1 MLHSLIQLVPPM
13 QLLNLRPPFHLF
25 PRALK
30 PAATATV
37 SLSDSP
43 ESRANHHQLGL
54 SQTLQSETLELLEWG
69 SLCKQLSVFT
79 STSMGFST
87 AQSAAI
93 PFGCSREESQ
103 KLLDQTVAA
112 TAVVEAMGSRP
123 SDFSAIEDVSEVLN
137 SAASGELLTIKEL
150 CAVSRTLMAARALY
164 EKLNE
169 LASSDDCKDRY
180 LPLLELLQNCN
191 LHVELVR
198 KLGFCIDSNLS
209 IIIDRAS
216 DDLEIIRS
224 ERKRNMEKL
233 EALLKKVSSKIF
245 QAGGIDRPLV
255 TKRRSRMC
263 VGVRASHRNLVPDA
277 VVLDASSSGA
287 TYFVEPGEIVDL
299 NNMEVRLSSAE
310 KAEEIA
316 ILSMLTSEISNSK
329 RAIEY
334 LLDKVLEVDLAFAR
348 AGHALWMN
356 GVCPTFSEFS
366 KDIDSGSIDDS
377 VSVDIDKIQHPLLL
391 ESSLRSLSDIF
402 ASNSNDAAWFSEGN
416 TTRTQS
422 SLDIVSE
429 YPVPIDIKV
438 GCGTRVVVISGPNTG
453 GKTASM
459 KTLGLASLMSKA
471 GMFLPAKNHPK
482 LPWFNLVLADIGD
495 HQSLE
500 QNLSTFSGHI
510 SQIRNILDVTSE
522 ESLVLMDEI
531 GGGTDPSEGLALS
544 ASILR
549 YLIDRVKLAV
559 VTTHFADLSRLKEK
573 DHRFENAAMEFSL
586 ETLRPTYQILW
597 GSSGDSNSLN
607 IAKTIGFDQN
617 IIENAHKWMEKLVP
631 EQQQKRKGLLY
642 QSLIEERDRL
652 EAQAKR
658 AASLHSKVMQIYSE
672 IQDETEDLDRR
683 ETALMVK
690 ETLQVQKEVE
700 TAKSQMETVLQE
712 FEDQLRT
719 ASPDQ
724 FNHLIK
730 KSESAISSILQVRC
744 PSYGSAEDKENTNLY
759 TPEVGEQ
766 VYLTGLR
773 DNIGTVVEAPADD
786 ETILVQYGKIKVRV
800 KKRDIRAIS
809 IHNKKATTCSTPRVK
824 KQSREFQSPSGNSK
838 EGEVS
843 YSPAVQTSKNTVDLR
858 GMRVEEASFHLDMEI
873 SAREPGSVLFIIH
886 GMGTGAVKDL
896 AIETLRNHPR
906 VVDYEQESSMN
917 YGCTIAYIN

>member
-1 MLHSLIQLVPPM
+1 M
-13 QLLNLRPPFHLF
+13 QLLNLRFRFRSPPPPPPPFHLF
-25 PRALK
+25 SRPLK
-30 PAATATV
+30 PSSFSFISATAT
-37 SLSDSP
+37 P
-43 ESRANHHQLGL
+43 

-87 AQSAAI
+87 AQNARI
-93 PFGCSREESQ
+93 PFGRSREESQ

-112 TAVVEAMGSRP
+112 TKVVEVMGSKP
-123 SDFSAIEDVSEVLN
+123 SDFSAIEDVSEILK
-137 SAASGELLTIKEL
+137 SASSGELLTIKEI
-150 CAVSRTLMAARALY
+150 CEIRRTLMAARALY
-164 EKLNE
+164 EKLDE
-169 LASSDDCKDRY
+169 LASSDDCNERY

-198 KLGFCIDSNLS
+198 KIGFCIDCNLS
-209 IIIDRAS
+209 IILDRAS

-233 EALLKKVSSKIF
+233 EALLKEVSSKIF
-245 QAGGIDRPLV
+245 QAGGIDSPLV

-263 VGVRASHRNLVPDA
+263 VGVRASHRHLVPGA

-287 TYFVEPGEIVDL
+287 TYFVEPGDIVDL
-299 NNMEVRLSSAE
+299 NNMEVKLSSAE

-316 ILSMLTSEISNSK
+316 ILSMLTSEIANSK
-329 RAIEY
+329 RDIEY
-334 LLDKVLEVDLAFAR
+334 LLDKVLEIDLAFAR
-348 AGHALWMN
+348 AGHALWIN

-366 KDIDSGSIDDS
+366 NDIDDS
-377 VSVDIDKIQHPLLL
+377 VSVDIDQIQHPLLL
-391 ESSLRSLSDIF
+391 ESMRK
-402 ASNSNDAAWFSEGN
+402 
-416 TTRTQS
+416 QS
-422 SLDIVSE
+422 SLDVVFNT
-429 YPVPIDIKV
+429 PVPIDVKV
-438 GCGTRVVVISGPNTG
+438 GCNTRVVVISGPNTG

-510 SQIRNILDVTSE
+510 SRIRNILEVTSE
-522 ESLVLMDEI
+522 ESLVLLDEI

-544 ASILR
+544 ASILQ
-549 YLIDRVKLAV
+549 YLKDRVKLAV

-573 DHRFENAAMEFSL
+573 DDRFENAAMEFSL

-597 GSSGDSNSLN
+597 GSSGDSNALN
-607 IAKTIGFDQN
+607 IAKTIGFNQRV
-617 IIENAHKWMEKLVP
+617 IENARKWMEKLVP

-642 QSLIEERDRL
+642 QSLIGERGRL

-658 AASLHSKVMQIYSE
+658 AASLHSKVIQIYSE
-672 IQDETEDLDRR
+672 IQDEAEGLDRR
-683 ETALMVK
+683 ERALMVK
-690 ETLQVQKEVE
+690 ETLQVQKDVE

-712 FEDQLRT
+712 FENQLRT

-724 FNHLIK
+724 FNNLIK
-730 KSESAISSILQVRC
+730 KSESSISSILQVHC
-744 PSYGSAEDKENTNLY
+744 PSYGSSKDKENTDLY

-773 DNIGTVVEAPADD
+773 DNIGTVVEASVDD

-800 KKRDIRAIS
+800 KKSDIRAMPNR
-809 IHNKKATTCSTPRVK
+809 NKKATTSSTPRVK
-824 KQSREFQSPSGNSK
+824 KQLQQSREFQTPSDNSK

-843 YSPAVQTSKNTVDLR
+843 YGAAVQTSKNTVDLR

-886 GMGTGAVKDL
+886 GMGTGAIKEN
-896 AIETLRNHPR
+896 AIDILRNHPR

>member
-1 MLHSLIQLVPPM
+1 MLFNSLSQLVPPM
-13 QLLNLRPPFHLF
+13 QLLNLRFRFRSPPPLPPPFHLF
-25 PRALK
+25 SRPLK
-30 PAATATV
+30 PSSFSFVSATAT
-37 SLSDSP
+37 
-43 ESRANHHQLGL
+43 L

-87 AQSAAI
+87 AQNARI
-93 PFGCSREESQ
+93 PFGRSREESQ

-112 TAVVEAMGSRP
+112 TKVVEVMGSKP
-123 SDFSAIEDVSEVLN
+123 SDFSAIEDVSEILK
-137 SAASGELLTIKEL
+137 SASSGELLTIKEI
-150 CAVSRTLMAARALY
+150 CEIRRTLMAARALY
-164 EKLNE
+164 EKLDE
-169 LASSDDCKDRY
+169 LASSDDCNERY

-198 KLGFCIDSNLS
+198 KIGFCIDCNLS
-209 IIIDRAS
+209 IILDRAS

-233 EALLKKVSSKIF
+233 EALLKEVSSKIF
-245 QAGGIDRPLV
+245 QAGGIDSPLV

-263 VGVRASHRNLVPDA
+263 VGVRASHRHLVPGA

-287 TYFVEPGEIVDL
+287 TYFVEPGDIVDL
-299 NNMEVRLSSAE
+299 NNMEVKLSSAE

-316 ILSMLTSEISNSK
+316 ILSMLTSEIANSK
-329 RAIEY
+329 RDIEY
-334 LLDKVLEVDLAFAR
+334 LLDKVLEIDLAFAR
-348 AGHALWMN
+348 AGHALWIN

-366 KDIDSGSIDDS
+366 NDIDDS
-377 VSVDIDKIQHPLLL
+377 VSVDIDQIQHPLLL
-391 ESSLRSLSDIF
+391 ESMRK
-402 ASNSNDAAWFSEGN
+402 
-416 TTRTQS
+416 QS
-422 SLDIVSE
+422 SLDVVFDT
-429 YPVPIDIKV
+429 PVPIDVKV
-438 GCGTRVVVISGPNTG
+438 GYGTRVVVISGPNTG

-510 SQIRNILDVTSE
+510 SRIRNILEVTSE
-522 ESLVLMDEI
+522 ESLVLLDEI

-544 ASILR
+544 ASILQ
-549 YLIDRVKLAV
+549 YLKDRVKLAV

-573 DHRFENAAMEFSL
+573 DDRFENAAMEFSL

-597 GSSGDSNSLN
+597 GSSGDSNALN
-607 IAKTIGFDQN
+607 IAKTIGFNQRV
-617 IIENAHKWMEKLVP
+617 IENARKWMEKLVP

-642 QSLIEERDRL
+642 QSLIGERGRL

-658 AASLHSKVMQIYSE
+658 AASLHSKVIQIYSE
-672 IQDETEDLDRR
+672 IQDEAEGLDRR
-683 ETALMVK
+683 ERALMVK
-690 ETLQVQKEVE
+690 ETLQVQKDVE

-712 FEDQLRT
+712 FENQLRT

-724 FNHLIK
+724 FNNLIK
-730 KSESAISSILQVRC
+730 KSESSISSILQVHC
-744 PSYGSAEDKENTNLY
+744 PSYGSSKDKENTDLY

-773 DNIGTVVEAPADD
+773 DNIGTVVEASVDD

-800 KKRDIRAIS
+800 KKSDIRAMPNR
-809 IHNKKATTCSTPRVK
+809 NKKATTSSTPRVK
-824 KQSREFQSPSGNSK
+824 KQLQQSREFQTPSDNSK

-843 YSPAVQTSKNTVDLR
+843 YGAAVQTSKNTVDLR

-886 GMGTGAVKDL
+886 GMGTGAIKEN
-896 AIETLRNHPR
+896 AIDILRNHPR

>member
-1 MLHSLIQLVPPM
+1 M
-13 QLLNLRPPFHLF
+13 QLLNLRFRFRSPPPLPPPFHLF
-25 PRALK
+25 SRPLK
-30 PAATATV
+30 PSSFSFISATAT
-37 SLSDSP
+37 
-43 ESRANHHQLGL
+43 L

-87 AQSAAI
+87 AQNARI
-93 PFGCSREESQ
+93 PFGRSREESQ

-112 TAVVEAMGSRP
+112 TKVVEVMGSKP
-123 SDFSAIEDVSEVLN
+123 SDFSAIEDVSEILK
-137 SAASGELLTIKEL
+137 SASSGELLTIKEI
-150 CAVSRTLMAARALY
+150 CEIRRTLMAARALY
-164 EKLNE
+164 EKLDE
-169 LASSDDCKDRY
+169 LASIDDCNERY
-180 LPLLELLQNCN
+180 LALLELLQNCN

-198 KLGFCIDSNLS
+198 KIGFCIDCNLS
-209 IIIDRAS
+209 IILDRAS

-233 EALLKKVSSKIF
+233 EALLKEVSSKIF
-245 QAGGIDRPLV
+245 QAGGIDSPLV

-263 VGVRASHRNLVPDA
+263 VGVRASHRHLVPGA

-287 TYFVEPGEIVDL
+287 TYFVEPGDIVDL
-299 NNMEVRLSSAE
+299 NNMEVKLSSAE

-316 ILSMLTSEISNSK
+316 ILSMLTSEIANSK
-329 RAIEY
+329 RDIEY
-334 LLDKVLEVDLAFAR
+334 LLDKVLEIDLAFAR
-348 AGHALWMN
+348 AGHALWIN

-366 KDIDSGSIDDS
+366 NDIDDS
-377 VSVDIDKIQHPLLL
+377 VSVDIDQIQHPLLL
-391 ESSLRSLSDIF
+391 ESMRK
-402 ASNSNDAAWFSEGN
+402 
-416 TTRTQS
+416 QS
-422 SLDIVSE
+422 SLDVVFDT
-429 YPVPIDIKV
+429 PVPIDVKV
-438 GCGTRVVVISGPNTG
+438 GYGTRVVVISGPNTG

-510 SQIRNILDVTSE
+510 SRIRNILEVTSE
-522 ESLVLMDEI
+522 ESLVLLDEI

-544 ASILR
+544 ASILQ
-549 YLIDRVKLAV
+549 YLKDRVKLAV

-573 DHRFENAAMEFSL
+573 DDRFENAAMEFSL

-597 GSSGDSNSLN
+597 GSSGDSNALN
-607 IAKTIGFDQN
+607 IAKTIGFNQRV
-617 IIENAHKWMEKLVP
+617 IENARKWMEKLVP

-642 QSLIEERDRL
+642 QSLIGERGRL

-658 AASLHSKVMQIYSE
+658 AASLHSKVIQIYSE
-672 IQDETEDLDRR
+672 IQDEAEDLDRR
-683 ETALMVK
+683 EKALMVK
-690 ETLQVQKEVE
+690 ETLQVQKDVE

-712 FEDQLRT
+712 FENQLRT

-724 FNHLIK
+724 FNNLIK
-730 KSESAISSILQVRC
+730 KSESSISSILQVHC
-744 PSYGSAEDKENTNLY
+744 PSYGSSKDKENTDLY

-773 DNIGTVVEAPADD
+773 DNIGTVVEAPVDD

-800 KKRDIRAIS
+800 KKSDIRAMPNR
-809 IHNKKATTCSTPRVK
+809 NKKATTSSTPRVK
-824 KQSREFQSPSGNSK
+824 KQLQQSREFQTPSDNSK
-838 EGEVS
+838 GEVS
-843 YSPAVQTSKNTVDLR
+843 YGAAVQTSKNTVDLR

-886 GMGTGAVKDL
+886 GMGTGAIKEN
-896 AIETLRNHPR
+896 AIEILRNHPR

>member
-1 MLHSLIQLVPPM
+1 MLFNSLSQLVPPM
-13 QLLNLRPPFHLF
+13 QLLNLRFRFRSPPPPFHLF
-25 PRALK
+25 SRPLK
-30 PAATATV
+30 PSSFSSVAATAT
-37 SLSDSP
+37 
-43 ESRANHHQLGL
+43 L

-87 AQSAAI
+87 AQNARI
-93 PFGCSREESQ
+93 PFGRSREESQ

-112 TAVVEAMGSRP
+112 TKVVEVMGSKP
-123 SDFSAIEDVSEVLN
+123 SDFSAIEDVSEILN
-137 SAASGELLTIKEL
+137 SASSGELLTIKEI
-150 CAVSRTLMAARALY
+150 CEIRRTLMAARALY
-164 EKLNE
+164 EKLDE
-169 LASSDDCKDRY
+169 LASIDDCNERY

-198 KLGFCIDSNLS
+198 KIGFCIECNLS
-209 IIIDRAS
+209 IILDRAS

-233 EALLKKVSSKIF
+233 EALLKEVSSKIF
-245 QAGGIDRPLV
+245 QAGGIDSPLV

-263 VGVRASHRNLVPDA
+263 VGVRASHRHLVPGA

-287 TYFVEPGEIVDL
+287 TYFVEPGDIVDL
-299 NNMEVRLSSAE
+299 NNMEVKLSSAE

-316 ILSMLTSEISNSK
+316 ILSMLTSEIANST
-329 RAIEY
+329 RDIEY
-334 LLDKVLEVDLAFAR
+334 LLDKVLEIDLAFAR
-348 AGHALWMN
+348 AGHALWIN

-366 KDIDSGSIDDS
+366 KDIDDS
-377 VSVDIDKIQHPLLL
+377 VSVDIDQIQHPLLL
-391 ESSLRSLSDIF
+391 ESMRK
-402 ASNSNDAAWFSEGN
+402 
-416 TTRTQS
+416 QS
-422 SLDIVSE
+422 SLDVVFDT
-429 YPVPIDIKV
+429 PVPIDVKV
-438 GCGTRVVVISGPNTG
+438 GYGTRVVVISGPNTG

-510 SQIRNILDVTSE
+510 SRIRNILEVTSE
-522 ESLVLMDEI
+522 ESLVLLDEI

-544 ASILR
+544 ASILQ
-549 YLIDRVKLAV
+549 YLKDRVKLAV

-573 DHRFENAAMEFSL
+573 DDRFENAAMEFSL

-597 GSSGDSNSLN
+597 GSSGDSNALN
-607 IAKTIGFDQN
+607 IAKTIGFDQRV
-617 IIENAHKWMEKLVP
+617 IENARKWMEKLVP

-642 QSLIEERDRL
+642 QSLIGERGRL

-658 AASLHSKVMQIYSE
+658 AASLHSKVIQIYSE
-672 IQDETEDLDRR
+672 IQDEAEDLDRR
-683 ETALMVK
+683 EKALMVK
-690 ETLQVQKEVE
+690 ETLQVQKDVE

-712 FEDQLRT
+712 FENQLRT

-724 FNHLIK
+724 FNNLIK
-730 KSESAISSILQVRC
+730 KSESSISSILQVHC
-744 PSYGSAEDKENTNLY
+744 PSYGEDKENTDFY

-773 DNIGTVVEAPADD
+773 DNIGTVVEAPVDD

-800 KKRDIRAIS
+800 KKSDIRAMPNR
-809 IHNKKATTCSTPRVK
+809 NKKATTSSTPRVK
-824 KQSREFQSPSGNSK
+824 KQLQQSREFQTPSDNSK

-843 YSPAVQTSKNTVDLR
+843 YGAAVQTSKNTVDLR

-886 GMGTGAVKDL
+886 GMGTGAIKEN
-896 AIETLRNHPR
+896 AIEILRNHPR